1 MDKKDEE
8 VQGGKKGGQENT
20 LGVLRR
26 PPQFA
31 DPVRKEQKSMAHR
44 LGWGRECRKAS
55 INYQKTKRFSIR
67 FFRTANVVR
76 RFVMNNF
83 CVEIRV
89 SERR

>member
-55 INYQKTKRFSIR
+55 INYQKTKRFLDPVLPDR
-67 FFRTANVVR
+67 KCRPALRN
-76 RFVMNNF
+76 
-83 CVEIRV
+83 E
-89 SERR
+89 